1 MFKYNQKIIFKKF
14 LLDLTII
21 YLLLLG
27 SLGLIIWVIQ
37 AVNYLDYVS
46 EDGHSFFVYFQ
57 FTILNFPKIIS
68 KLMPVVFF
76 VSLFVT
82 INNYEDKNELK
93 IFWLNGIKKTTF
105 IQNILNYSLI
115 ILIISFFFN
124 IFLVPLSQNK
134 ARTFI
139 QESNIDFF
147 PSLLVEKIFI
157 DTVKDLTI
165 YIDEKKGN
173 EYENIFIKEKKN
185 NLTRIVHAKKGV
197 LVNNKNDRYIELF
210 NGNISNLNSKNITGF
225 DFQKSKFDLQNYIT
239 NSITEFKFQERSTFY
254 ILECFFLFFE
264 NNDLKEKFSHSCG
277 QKESLPEIQSE
288 IFKRIFKPL
297 YLLVLCM
304 SAGYLI
310 IKNKENGDIKKYR
323 VMIFMYGFFF
333 VILSEF
339 SNTFASKNYTYLFFT
354 ILLPIVI
361 LILQYFYFIFN
372 QRIKE

>member
-14 LLDLTII
+14 LLDLTVI

-37 AVNYLDYVS
+37 AVNFLDYVS

-76 VSLFVT
+76 ISLFVT

-93 IFWLNGIKKTTF
+93 IFWLIGIKKITF
-105 IQNILNYSLI
+105 IKNILNYSLI

-124 IFLVPLSQNK
+124 LFLVPLSQNK

-197 LVNNKNDRYIELF
+197 LVNNKNERYIELF
-210 NGNISNLNSKNITGF
+210 DGNISNLNSKNIMSF
-225 DFQKSKFDLQNYIT
+225 DFQKSKFDLQDYIT
-239 NSITEFKFQERSTFY
+239 NSITEFKFQEKSTFN
-254 ILECFFLFFE
+254 ILECFFLLIE
-264 NNDLKEKFSHSCG
+264 NNDLKKSFFHSCG

-297 YLLVLCM
+297 YLVVLCM

-310 IKNKENGDIKKYR
+310 IKNKENGNIKKYR
-323 VMIFMYGFFF
+323 SIIFIYGFFF

-339 SNTFASKNYTYLFFT
+339 SNTLASKNSTYLFFT
-354 ILLPIVI
+354 TLLPIAI
-361 LILQYFYFIFN
+361 LILQYFYFKFT